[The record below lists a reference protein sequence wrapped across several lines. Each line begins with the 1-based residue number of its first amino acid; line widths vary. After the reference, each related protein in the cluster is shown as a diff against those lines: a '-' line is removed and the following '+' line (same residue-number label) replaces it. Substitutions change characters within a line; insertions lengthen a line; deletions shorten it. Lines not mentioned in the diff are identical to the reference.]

1 MALLILLSSI
11 LLSCYDVNAESVG
24 RVNPA
29 PVEITNGNANLTAFL
44 LSSGKRYPEFDKDV
58 QEYTI
63 SLEYGTTTLTIT
75 PEAAD
80 KGSVIKFNGKKYK
93 HKDTIPVELTGSK
106 QKFTLEIN
114 SPSGAKK
121 VYTFNVEYRLPY
133 AVVETPKSDWLFWD
147 DFENDS
153 KNHLYCFYNVG
164 PKQDKKG
171 VFGPENGAGI
181 GGSRGMQANFA
192 AADGEDH
199 TVGGLQV
206 YFGKTPDGRY
216 KPLPGTETT
225 YFDEIYVRYYV
236 KNEKSWN
243 FGGADKMSRI
253 SSIQGPGGIMSQSM
267 IAHQWSWGG
276 EGVTGDYL
284 ILDPASG
291 INIHNGNKNKGD
303 GTKLISTRYNDFANL
318 NWGLGGKNT
327 VEGKNIPIFDKYHV
341 GEWYAIEVHIK
352 LNTKGKTDGI
362 FQLWI
367 DDALVVS
374 MTNVNWIGSYNDP
387 YGINCFYLENY
398 CNHGVPHDMTR
409 YFDNLVISRS
419 KIGLA
424 EANASPLLQT
434 IFSSDFPTNQ

>member
-1 MALLILLSSI
+1 MMLLFCLCSVLLNCSHGI
-11 LLSCYDVNAESVG
+11 FE
-24 RVNPA
+24 
-29 PVEITNGNANLTAFL
+29 PVEIVDDNANLTAFL
-44 LSSGKRYPEFDKDV
+44 LSSGKRYPEFNKDV
-58 QEYTI
+58 YEYTI
-63 SLEYGTTTLTIT
+63 SLEYGTDKLAIT
-75 PEAAD
+75 PETAG
-80 KGSVIKFNGKKYK
+80 KGSVIRFNGKDYK
-93 HKDTIPVELTGSK
+93 NEETIPVELTGGKQSFILEVIPASGSK
-106 QKFTLEIN
+106 K
-114 SPSGAKK
+114 S
-121 VYTFNVEYRLPY
+121 YTFNVEYRAPY
-133 AVVETPKSDWLFWD
+133 TVVETPKDDWLFWD
-147 DFENDS
+147 DFETDS
-153 KNHLYCFYNVG
+153 KRNLYSYYNVG
-164 PKQDKKG
+164 TKPGKKG
-171 VFGPENGAGI
+171 VFGPESGAGL

-206 YFGKTPDGRY
+206 YFGKTPEGRY
-216 KPLPGTETT
+216 KPLPDTENT

-236 KNEKSWN
+236 KNEKTWN

-253 SSIQGPGGIMSQSM
+253 SSIQGPGGIMSQAM

-291 INIHNGNKNKGD
+291 IDIPTGNNRSKIKGD

-327 VEGKNIPIFDKYHV
+327 STIENIPIFDKYHV
-341 GEWYAIEVHIK
+341 GEWYAVEIHVK
-352 LNTKGKTDGI
+352 LNTKGNTDGI

-374 MTNVNWIGSYNDP
+374 MTNVNWIGSYDDP

-398 CNHGVPHDMTR
+398 CNNGVPHDMTR

-419 KIGLA
+419 RIGLA
-424 EANASPLLQT
+424 HSYTSVFAK
-434 IFSSDFPTNQ
+434 